1 MSSRDRPAPAGCRIV
16 NVGSLLGRA
25 AIAHVPVR
33 LCQPV
38 TDRAADVVHAVALAH
53 ISLDGYGCRA
63 SRVMGAGAPQLAQWC
78 AANQVTGAAITD
90 GLIFMAIT
98 MVLSRTVGLA
108 ARATR
113 LPSALSASRNRLTA
127 GA

>member
-1 MSSRDRPAPAGCRIV
+1 MP
-16 NVGSLLGRA
+16 
-25 AIAHVPVR
+25 
-33 LCQPV
+33 
-38 TDRAADVVHAVALAH
+38 
-53 ISLDGYGCRA
+53 
-63 SRVMGAGAPQLAQWC
+63 
-78 AANQVTGAAITD
+78 
-90 GLIFMAIT
+90 IT